1 MKVLFVLPEFEPHTA
16 GGICT
21 YYRELLSE
29 NKEWKSTVIQG
40 SAFDMRDH
48 TSSWKGIPVHYLT
61 KTLFNKYKALFN
73 HLSIFPE
80 LQNHLASAW
89 AMYEQIQNLSI
100 NFDAVVCT
108 DWGFGFVPWI
118 INKNVPVI
126 VHLHGSCG
134 QIDHYEPRYGLE
146 FWSKLYLHIEASLL
160 EKADALVT
168 HSRQNIV
175 FWGKRFSQQ
184 KTIELI
190 PPAFGMIDEG
200 TGVSPPVNNKT
211 GLVIGRV
218 QLWKGP
224 VLLCKAIESLSSA
237 DKKDLTIYW
246 IGRDTFY
253 DQQNMNMTEYLKRE
267 FPEIWG
273 KIIIPLGSKSH
284 TEINEFIRST
294 SWGLV
299 PSEWDMFNL
308 SAIEHL
314 KNKNP
319 IVCSSAAGVSGFISD
334 NPGTIIFHATAGQ
347 LANSIQ
353 EICNKTNEELRLM
366 GTSGHE
372 LATTIFESQ
381 TVQSAHKVL
390 FLKLN
395 EDFSPGTLKKEETEW
410 LLPVQT
416 SLAEEFDP
424 STKLLKF
431 WSIRKTTKILSKKI
445 IDSLTLR
452 AGFFFN
458 IKNENR

>member
-1 MKVLFVLPEFEPHTA
+1 MKVLFILPEFEPHTG

-29 NKEWKSTVIQG
+29 NKEWESTVIQG
-40 SAFDMRDH
+40 SASDSRDH
-48 TSSWKGIPVHYLT
+48 SSSWEGIPVHCLK
-61 KTLFNKYKALFN
+61 KTLFHKYKALFN

-89 AMYEQIQNLSI
+89 AMYEQAQSLSI

-118 INKNVPVI
+118 INKNIPVV

-134 QIDHYEPRYGLE
+134 QIDFYEPRYGLE

-168 HSRQNIV
+168 HSRQNIA
-175 FWGKRFSQQ
+175 FWEKRFSQQ
-184 KTIELI
+184 KTMALI
-190 PPAFGMIDEG
+190 PPAFGMMNEG
-200 TGVSPPVNNKT
+200 TSVSPPANNKT

-218 QLWKGP
+218 QFWKGP
-224 VLLCKAIESLSSA
+224 VLLCKAIQLLSPA
-237 DKKDLTIYW
+237 EKKDLTIYW

-253 DQQNMNMTEYLKRE
+253 DQQQMNMTEYLKRE
-267 FPEIWG
+267 FPDIWG
-273 KIIIPLGSKSH
+273 KIIVPLGSKSH
-284 TEINEFIRST
+284 TEVNALIKST
-294 SWGLV
+294 SWGLI

-319 IVCSSAAGVSGFISD
+319 VICSSAAGVSDFISD
-334 NPGTIIFHATAGQ
+334 SPGTILFNATAGQ
-347 LANSIQ
+347 LADSIK
-353 EICNKTNEELRLM
+353 EIGNKTKEELRSM
-366 GTSGHE
+366 GADGYE

-381 TVQSAHKVL
+381 TVQTAHKAL
-390 FLKLN
+390 FLQLN
-395 EDFSPGTLKKEETEW
+395 KNFNPGTLKKEETEW

-424 STKLLKF
+424 SAKLLKF
-431 WSIRKTTKILSKKI
+431 WSIKKTTKILSNKI
-445 IDSLTLR
+445 IDRFRLR
-452 AGFFFN
+452 
-458 IKNENR
+458 